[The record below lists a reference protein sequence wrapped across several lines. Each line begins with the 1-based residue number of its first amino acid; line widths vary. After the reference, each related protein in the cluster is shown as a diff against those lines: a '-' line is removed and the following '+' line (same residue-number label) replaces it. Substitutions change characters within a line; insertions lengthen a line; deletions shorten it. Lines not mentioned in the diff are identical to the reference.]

1 MFTLPVKPRSV
12 CENWKNRTHRESS
25 IRKRRQISLSRLGRY
40 FIELSRSWPRSRRLP
55 GCEGRVQLIER
66 GHVETAVSAR
76 SQISLDSAKSIRRI
90 PRDIEGPYWRVAVSR
105 TFMKFSST
113 LRFPDRISKQ
123 RLIPLCS
130 YTRIFLESMHSEVS
144 EIRLRRFSIQTG
156 REDQDFCEPR

>member
-1 MFTLPVKPRSV
+1 MFQLPVKPEASAKIERVARTESRPFGSV
-12 CENWKNRTHRESS
+12 DRFHYLDS
-25 IRKRRQISLSRLGRY
+25 GRY

-55 GCEGRVQLIER
+55 GYEGRVQLIER

-113 LRFPDRISKQ
+113 LRF
-123 RLIPLCS
+123 L
-130 YTRIFLESMHSEVS
+130 
-144 EIRLRRFSIQTG
+144 G
-156 REDQDFCEPR
+156 